1 MAPINTFGS
10 MTMAANVLPKGL
22 RSSNDQGIGF
32 VQFMNS
38 AYTSN
43 PTGGPGQGSTSGTI
57 DSQTA
62 KEYQGIKANMKPEQQ
77 GNRSVLGRI
86 SDFIVNKKINDAV
99 AS

>member
-1 MAPINTFGS
+1 MAPITFGS

-22 RSSNDQGIGF
+22 RTSNDQGIGF

-38 AYTSN
+38 SYTADA
-43 PTGGPGQGSTSGTI
+43 PGGSGKPGAGGTI

-62 KEYQGIKANMKPEQQ
+62 KEYQSIRAGVQPEQS

-86 SDFIVNKKINDAV
+86 SDFIVNKKINDAAGV
-99 AS
+99 